1 MYSCPSTGKEP
12 VLRSRCFIGLLLQWT
27 VPRSSSPGAV
37 QPGKPSGG
45 FFNGAMDVLKRIR
58 IHEDFY
64 FFTAVLLLLL
74 PLRWI
79 VAAFLAALFHEL
91 GHYGAVR
98 LLGGSVVSGEI
109 SCHGAKMTAAPMSPK
124 AELLSVL
131 AGPAASLLLLLLR
144 HLFPRIA
151 ICGLIQGVFNL
162 LPIYPLDGGKALR
175 CIKYMWSSKDG
186 GYFSKSDGKIPCK
199 ERKQGVQ

>member
-79 VAAFLAALFHEL
+79 VAAFLAALFHKL

>member
-1 MYSCPSTGKEP
+1 MGCPPASIELTP
-12 VLRSRCFIGLLLQWT
+12 L
-27 VPRSSSPGAV
+27 GAL
-37 QPGKPSGG
+37 
-45 FFNGAMDVLKRIR
+45 MRL
-58 IHEDFY
+58 EDE
-64 FFTAVLLLLL
+64 
-74 PLRWI
+74 
-79 VAAFLAALFHEL
+79 AALPP
-91 GHYGAVR
+91 VKR
-98 LLGGSVVSGEI
+98 LVIL
-109 SCHGAKMTAAPMSPK
+109 
-124 AELLSVL
+124 L

-186 GYFSKSDGKIPCK
+186 GYFSKADGKIPCK

>member
-1 MYSCPSTGKEP
+1 M
-12 VLRSRCFIGLLLQWT
+12 
-27 VPRSSSPGAV
+27 
-37 QPGKPSGG
+37 
-45 FFNGAMDVLKRIR
+45 LKRIR

-64 FFTAVLLLLL
+64 FFTAILLLML

-91 GHYGAVR
+91 GHYAAVR
-98 LLGGSVVSGEI
+98 LLGGSIVSGEI
-109 SCHGAKMTAAPMSPK
+109 SCHGAKMTAAPMSQK

-144 HLFPRIA
+144 QLFPRLA

-162 LPIYPLDGGKALR
+162 LPVYPLDGGKVLR
-175 CIKYMWSSKDG
+175 CIKYMWNNQED
-186 GYFSKSDGKIPCK
+186 GYFSKAGGKTPCK
-199 ERKQGVQ
+199 ERKHGVQ

>member
-1 MYSCPSTGKEP
+1 
-12 VLRSRCFIGLLLQWT
+12 
-27 VPRSSSPGAV
+27 
-37 QPGKPSGG
+37 
-45 FFNGAMDVLKRIR
+45 MDVLKRIR

-64 FFTAVLLLLL
+64 FFPAVLLLLL

-124 AELLSVL
+124 AELRSVL
-131 AGPAASLLLLLLR
+131 AGPAASVLLLLLR

>member
-1 MYSCPSTGKEP
+1 MCSCPSTGKEP
-12 VLRSRCFIGLLLQWT
+12 VHLSRCFIGLLLQWM
-27 VPRSSSPGAV
+27 VPRSSSPGTV

-45 FFNGAMDVLKRIR
+45 FCNGAMDVLKRIR

-64 FFTAVLLLLL
+64 FFTAILLLLL

-91 GHYGAVR
+91 GHYAAVR

-131 AGPAASLLLLLLR
+131 AGPAASLLLLSMR

-186 GYFSKSDGKIPCK
+186 GYFSKADGKIPCK

>member
-12 VLRSRCFIGLLLQWT
+12 VLRSHCFIGLLLQWT

-64 FFTAVLLLLL
+64 FFTAILLLLL

-91 GHYGAVR
+91 GHYAAVR

-109 SCHGAKMTAAPMSPK
+109 SCHGAKMTAGPMSQK

-131 AGPAASLLLLLLR
+131 AGPAASLLLLSLR
-144 HLFPRIA
+144 QLFPRLA

-162 LPIYPLDGGKALR
+162 LPVYPLDGGKALR
-175 CIKYMWSSKDG
+175 CIRYMWRNQES
-186 GYFSKSDGKIPCK
+186 GYFSKAGGKTPCK
-199 ERKQGVQ
+199 ERKHGVQ